1 MAHNPIIML
10 KIANLPHDREAKLL
24 VKPAR
29 AAEKGCNMLLSQ
41 VEGIISSA
49 IQQKRIVEVKY
60 KKEVNGAVASFE
72 LEPFDVSPMKYE
84 KAGGL
89 RLWGWCLDTKRV
101 EQYAI
106 DKIVGIVT
114 TRDNFDPKVREQTF
128 MTPPKYR
135 IPRDW

>member
-1 MAHNPIIML
+1 ML
-10 KIANLPHDREAKLL
+10 KIANPPSGGRAKPL

-29 AAEKGCNMLLSQ
+29 AAEKDRIMLLSQ

-49 IQQKRIVEVKY
+49 IQQKRIVELRY
-60 KKEVNGAVASFE
+60 KKEEDGAIATFE

-84 KAGGL
+84 KTGGL
-89 RLWGWCLDTKRV
+89 RVWGWCLDTKRV

-106 DKIVGIVT
+106 DKIVGIIT
-114 TRDNFDPKVREQTF
+114 TRDTFDPKVREQTF

>member
-1 MAHNPIIML
+1 MLLKANPL
-10 KIANLPHDREAKLL
+10 SGGRAKLL
-24 VKPAR
+24 VNPAR
-29 AAEKGCNMLLSQ
+29 AADKGRNMLLSQ

-60 KKEVNGAVASFE
+60 RKEEDGTVATFD
-72 LEPFDVSPMKYE
+72 LEPFDVSPMKHT
-84 KAGGL
+84 KTGGL

-101 EQYAI
+101 EQYAL

-114 TRDNFDPKVREQTF
+114 TRDTFDPKIREQTF